1 MKVVLLA
8 GGFGSRISE
17 ESQFKPKPMIEICGM
32 PILWHIMKEYAYYGY
47 NEFIICAGYKQE
59 YIKEW
64 FANYFLYNSDVSFNF
79 RNGKNEITVHH
90 SNLEPWKVTIVDTG
104 YNTLT
109 GGRIKRIKEYVNNE
123 TFMMTY
129 GDGVCD
135 VDINKLVAFHKKHGK
150 IATLTA
156 VIQAQD
162 KGVLNIDENNSIR
175 SFREKNINDGVPIN
189 AGYMVLEP
197 RVFDYIEGDQTI
209 FEKEPLNKLATEG
222 ELMSYTHKGFWQCMD
237 NIREK
242 IYWNSCLLMELLHG
256 KMGKRN
262 TDNKMM
268 MFMRNIRLSKSCI
281 GKEEIDAVT
290 DVLHREYL
298 GMGQDVH
305 KFEDDL
311 KDFFGRDVTLVNTGT
326 AALHLAVQ
334 GVGIK
339 DGDEVLVQSLTYV
352 ACFQAIRATG
362 GIPVA
367 CDVDDDTLTIDLDDA
382 ERKLTPK
389 TKAIMPVHYAGQCG
403 NLDAIYEFAKKH
415 NLRVIEDASHA
426 FGTYY
431 KGRLIGSFGD
441 VVCISMDGIKNITSG
456 EGGMIITEDLDVQK
470 KIKDAR
476 LLSVQNDTD
485 SRFKGTRTWVFDV
498 NQPGW
503 RYHMSNIMAAIGYTQ
518 LKKFPKFKEI
528 RQRLAKIYQQE
539 LDNVKGIKIIPC
551 NYNEVVPHIFVIRI
565 TCGKRDI
572 VKQCLNDNGVATG
585 IHYRPNHLLTLFTG
599 NQNNTTLK
607 HTDEIY
613 EQLITL
619 PLHADMVED
628 DVYYIC
634 GLIKKS
640 I

>member
-470 KIKDAR
+470 IIKDAR

-619 PLHADMVED
+619 PLHTDMVED

>member
-470 KIKDAR
+470 IIKDAR